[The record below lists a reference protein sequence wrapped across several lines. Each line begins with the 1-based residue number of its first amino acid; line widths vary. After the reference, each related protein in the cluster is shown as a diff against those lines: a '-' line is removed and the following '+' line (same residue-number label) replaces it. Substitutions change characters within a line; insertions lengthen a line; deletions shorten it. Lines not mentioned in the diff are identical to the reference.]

1 MFGAVTKTWFAKTHN
16 IDPKDIFVRLHHAV
30 RRKKSECTLPTMRG
44 EDGIP
49 DVDVMHHHARA
60 GHYAP
65 REPHFPRP
73 LPEES
78 STPRLGSGTGAAV
91 VFGATGG
98 FVANG
103 SKNVEIETS
112 TGVYL
117 RHAIQTH
124 FVEIGEDYIEL
135 VNRYVKPLY
144 EEGDLLSISEK
155 IIALCQ
161 KRVVYR
167 KDMKI
172 SWLAKFLSRF
182 AIQHNSA
189 GIGVG
194 EVCKMQFA
202 IDECGAWKVLWGAIC
217 AGFGKLVGKKGV
229 FLQGL
234 RTRGGRHRR
243 SD

>member
-1 MFGAVTKTWFAKTHN
+1 M
-16 IDPKDIFVRLHHAV
+16 D
-30 RRKKSECTLPTMRG
+30 
-44 EDGIP
+44 
-49 DVDVMHHHARA
+49 
-60 GHYAP
+60 
-65 REPHFPRP
+65 
-73 LPEES
+73 
-78 STPRLGSGTGAAV
+78 
-91 VFGATGG
+91 

-202 IDECGAWKVLWGAIC
+202 IDECGAWKVLWAAIC
-217 AGFGKLVGKKGV
+217 AGFGEARRQARHL
-229 FLQGL
+229 L
-234 RTRGGRHRR
+234 RYGRHGGHGPRR
-243 SD
+243 LLPRRVPRLRRLRHPYSGKSLGRVQRDL